1 MPKQTHWSGRRTP
14 DTRRPLRDNVPMRF
28 SLCAGTFA
36 LVSMVL
42 AADVHVVEEIVAK
55 VNGDII
61 TRSDLET
68 ARRENAAT
76 LQQQGAS
83 GQALE
88 KALKDEEKDIL
99 RDQIDRL
106 LLVQH
111 GKDLNIN
118 VDSDVT
124 KRLADLQTRSGLADP
139 DKFHDW
145 LHEQFGIPY
154 EEIRQKIH
162 DQILTQRVIGQEVM
176 SRVNIPRSEV
186 EKYYEEHKSEFV
198 RKEEVFLRQILI
210 STEGKTPE
218 QVAEAEKRAKDLVA
232 RARKGEKFAELAKQ
246 YSDDETTKENGGE
259 LPGYTRGQLRKDL
272 EDIVFKEK
280 KGYVTDPVRLPNGFL
295 ILKIEERYEA
305 GQAPLEV
312 VEQEIQERL
321 SMPQMQPKVRELLTK
336 LREDAFLEIRAGYVD
351 SGAAPGKSTAW
362 QDPAQLRPETVTK
375 QEVAAHKHRK
385 RLLWTVPIPGTDK
398 NANFPSDKTAD
409 NAPASSGSANR
420 SASTANSSSPVTTAS
435 KQ

>member
-1 MPKQTHWSGRRTP
+1 
-14 DTRRPLRDNVPMRF
+14 MRF

-36 LVSMVL
+36 LVSIGL
-42 AADVHVVEEIVAK
+42 AADVHIVEEIVAK

-61 TRSDLET
+61 TRGDLET
-68 ARRENAAT
+68 ARREAAAT
-76 LQQQGAS
+76 MQQQGAS

-88 KALKDEEKDIL
+88 KALKDEEKDTL

-124 KRLADLQTRSGLADP
+124 KRIAELQTTSGIADP

-145 LHEQFGIPY
+145 LHEKFGIPY
-154 EEIRQKIH
+154 EEIRQKIR
-162 DQILTQRVIGQEVM
+162 DQILTQRVISQEVM
-176 SRVNIPRSEV
+176 SRINTPHSEV

-198 RKEEVFLRQILI
+198 RKEQVFMRQILI

-218 QVAEAEKRAKDLVA
+218 QAAQAEKRAKDLAA

-246 YSDDETTKENGGE
+246 YSDDETTKESYGE
-259 LPGYTRGQLRKDL
+259 LPPYTKGQLRKDI

-280 KGYVTDPVRLPNGFL
+280 KGYVTDPIKLPNGFL

-305 GQAPLEV
+305 GQAPLEA
-312 VEQEIQERL
+312 VENEIQEKL
-321 SMPQMQPKVRELLTK
+321 SMPQMQPKVRELLTR
-336 LREDAFLEIRAGYVD
+336 LREDAFLEIRSGYLD
-351 SGAAPGKSTAW
+351 SGAAPGKNTAW
-362 QDPAQLRPETVTK
+362 QDPAQLKPETITK
-375 QEVAAHKHRK
+375 QEVAAHRHKK

-398 NANFPSDKTAD
+398 NANFPTAKTAD
-409 NAPASSGSANR
+409 NTTTPSSSGSANR
-420 SASTANSSSPVTTAS
+420 TAS
-435 KQ
+435 AAPPSSGGADATKQ

>member
-1 MPKQTHWSGRRTP
+1 
-14 DTRRPLRDNVPMRF
+14 MRF

-36 LVSMVL
+36 LVSMGL
-42 AADVHVVEEIVAK
+42 AADVHIVEEIVAK

-61 TRSDLET
+61 TRGDLET
-68 ARRENAAT
+68 ARRETAAT

-88 KALKDEEKDIL
+88 KALKDEEKDTL

-118 VDSDVT
+118 IDSDVT
-124 KRLADLQTRSGLADP
+124 KRMAELQTTSGIADP

-145 LHEQFGIPY
+145 LHEKFGIPY

-162 DQILTQRVIGQEVM
+162 DQILTQRVISQEVM
-176 SRVNIPRSEV
+176 SRITPPHSDV
-186 EKYYEEHKSEFV
+186 EKYYEEHKGDFV
-198 RKEEVFLRQILI
+198 RKEQVFLRQILI

-218 QVAEAEKRAKDLVA
+218 QAVQAEKRAKDLTA

-259 LPGYTRGQLRKDL
+259 LPGYNRGQLRKDL

-280 KGYVTDPVRLPNGFL
+280 KGYVTDPIKLPNGFL

-305 GQAPLEV
+305 GQAPLEA
-312 VEQEIQERL
+312 VENEIQERL
-321 SMPQMQPKVRELLTK
+321 SMTQMQPKVRELLTR
-336 LREDAFLEIRAGYVD
+336 LREDAFLEIRAGYLD
-351 SGAAPGKSTAW
+351 SGAAPGKNTAW
-362 QDPAQLRPETVTK
+362 QDPAQLKPETL
-375 QEVAAHKHRK
+375 R
-385 RLLWTVPIPGTDK
+385 
-398 NANFPSDKTAD
+398 
-409 NAPASSGSANR
+409 
-420 SASTANSSSPVTTAS
+420 
-435 KQ
+435 

>member
-1 MPKQTHWSGRRTP
+1 
-14 DTRRPLRDNVPMRF
+14 MRF
-28 SLCAGTFA
+28 SLCAGTLA
-36 LVSMVL
+36 LVSMGL
-42 AADVHVVEEIVAK
+42 AADVHIVEEIVAK

-61 TRSDLET
+61 TRGDLEV
-68 ARRENAAT
+68 ARRENAAS
-76 LQQQGAS
+76 LQQQGAT

-88 KALKDEEKDIL
+88 KALKDEEKDTL

-124 KRLADLQTRSGLADP
+124 KRIAELQTTSGIADP

-145 LHEQFGIPY
+145 LREKFGIPY

-162 DQILTQRVIGQEVM
+162 DQILTQRVMSQEVM
-176 SRVNIPRSEV
+176 SRINVPHTEV
-186 EKYYEEHKSEFV
+186 EKYYEAHKGDFV
-198 RKEEVFLRQILI
+198 RKEQVFLRQILI

-218 QVAEAEKRAKDLVA
+218 QAAQAEKRAKDLTA

-246 YSDDETTKENGGE
+246 YSDDETTKDNYGE
-259 LPGYTRGQLRKDL
+259 LPPYTRGQLRKDL

-280 KGYVTDPVRLPNGFL
+280 KGYVTDPIKLPNGFL

-305 GQAPLEV
+305 GQAPLEA
-312 VEQEIQERL
+312 VENEIMERL

-351 SGAAPGKSTAW
+351 SGAAPGKNTAW
-362 QDPAQLRPETVTK
+362 QDPAQLKPETVTK
-375 QEVAAHKHRK
+375 QEVAARHHRK

-398 NANFPSDKTAD
+398 NANFPSAKTAD
-409 NAPASSGSANR
+409 NSTSPPSSGSANR
-420 SASTANSSSPVTTAS
+420 TASAANPSSSGAGAT